1 MQYAICNELFED
13 LSLEKACKIISD
25 NGFKGVELAPYTLSD
40 APDKMGLRA
49 RSAIKKILEDLDLQ
63 FVGFHWLLNA
73 PAGLHLTTPD
83 SVVRKKTWD
92 FMKFLVEFC
101 AEMGGGILVL
111 GSGKKR
117 NADGIPVE
125 KALVYLTE
133 GLREL
138 AAFAESGKT
147 TILIEPLSARIT
159 NVVNT
164 LKEAE
169 DLIHAI
175 DHPAVSGIFDFHNC
189 TEEKQSWP
197 ELIECFKDSI
207 RHVHFNEIDGG
218 YPGSGN
224 SDYTPAFEALKRCGY
239 CGWISL
245 EVFDQKESPETIL
258 RKTRRTIQN
267 IERRLHCD

>member
-1 MQYAICNELFED
+1 MRYAICNELFEN
-13 LSLEKACKIISD
+13 LSLAQSCKIISEHGF
-25 NGFKGVELAPYTLSD
+25 NGIELAPYTLSD
-40 APDKMGLRA
+40 APDKMSLQA
-49 RSAIKKILEDLDLQ
+49 RSATKRILEDFDLQ

-83 SVVRKKTWD
+83 SAVRIKTWD

-125 KALVYLTE
+125 KALEYLTQ

-138 AAFAESGKT
+138 APIAESGNT
-147 TILIEPLSARIT
+147 TIVIEPLSARIT

-169 DLIHAI
+169 NLIHAI

-189 TEEKQSWP
+189 TEEKQSWQA
-197 ELIECFKDSI
+197 LIECFKDSI
-207 RHVHFNEIDGG
+207 RHVHLNEIDGG
-218 YPGSGN
+218 YPGSGS
-224 SDYTPAFEALKRCGY
+224 SDYAPTFAALKRCGY
-239 CGWISL
+239 GGWISL
-245 EVFDQKESPETIL
+245 EVFDQKESPERIL
-258 RKTRRTIQN
+258 RETRRTIQN
-267 IERRLHCD
+267 IERRLAFD